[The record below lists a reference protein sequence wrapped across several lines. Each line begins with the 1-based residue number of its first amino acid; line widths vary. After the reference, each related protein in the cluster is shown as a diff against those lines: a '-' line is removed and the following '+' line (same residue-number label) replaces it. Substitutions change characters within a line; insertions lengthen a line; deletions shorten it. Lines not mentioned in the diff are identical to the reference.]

1 MRNELHLR
9 YSNFL
14 LCHWELWAK
23 RSHPNFM
30 LPPHPQFS
38 GPFLQAWPLSTGLQQ
53 WLLKDYTFHEQ
64 PLYIINEQTKKIPK
78 TLKLICHNCFFLL
91 TQFQEW
97 DGEYYLLF
105 FIGSLQHGLNHY
117 IKVIGC
123 HCSRSEEKIS
133 IHKNLICIFPPLPA
147 PHSLPLWRN
156 RHKNIQFCYLNS
168 EGILSAVA
176 YPPFIFAPYRSEL
189 VLLCGLEK
197 VRV

>member
-1 MRNELHLR
+1 MSLR
-9 YSNFL
+9 AVSKALPSQLYVAPSSPVFRAL
-14 LCHWELWAK
+14 SASMAFEYWSPAVTTK
-23 RSHPNFM
+23 R
-30 LPPHPQFS
+30 LY
-38 GPFLQAWPLSTGLQQ
+38 LSWTATVHDK
-53 WLLKDYTFHEQ
+53 W
-64 PLYIINEQTKKIPK
+64 TKKIPK
-78 TLKLICHNCFFLL
+78 TLKLVCHNCFVLL

-133 IHKNLICIFPPLPA
+133 IHKNLICIFPPLQA

-156 RHKNIQFCYLNS
+156 RHQNIQFCYLNS

-197 VRV
+197 VRI